1 MQVFKLI
8 DCLESFQNRKYLH
21 YCCPINVFYRHGK
34 FPFPHTPN
42 LLQFDSITCLRE
54 SIAQIS
60 SEQFYEADVG
70 SVRFSIFQFG
80 LFDSPILLYNRRYW
94 RVHAEAR
101 WNSIF
106 LNHWFSI
113 CLLQGNLLVTM
124 KRDRFSVSSLKMVS
138 RNMSLCRNTD
148 WSEMNVF
155 HLMYS
160 ILLVW
165 WKSVNFIYNP
175 ITWLHLRTLFW
186 NYLEFGQLNSFVF

>member
-1 MQVFKLI
+1 MI
-8 DCLESFQNRKYLH
+8 DYLQSYQSRKYLH
-21 YCCPINVFYRHGK
+21 YYCSINVFYRYEM
-34 FPFPHTPN
+34 FPFPHKPN
-42 LLQFDSITCLRE
+42 LLQLSHNPNSITSRRE

-113 CLLQGNLLVTM
+113 CLLQGNVLVTIV
-124 KRDRFSVSSLKMVS
+124 KRDRFPKVG
-138 RNMSLCRNTD
+138 R
-148 WSEMNVF
+148 F
-155 HLMYS
+155 YH
-160 ILLVW
+160 
-165 WKSVNFIYNP
+165 
-175 ITWLHLRTLFW
+175 W
-186 NYLEFGQLNSFVF
+186 NWCHSWCQRICHFVEIPTEVK